1 MKTILHVDMDAFY
14 ASVEELDDPSLRGRP
29 LIVGGS
35 ARRGVVLAAN
45 YAARPFGARSAMPMA
60 QAMRLCPQATVVP
73 PRHARYAEVS
83 TQVFEVFS
91 RFTPLVEG
99 LSLDEAFIDVT
110 NSRSL
115 FGDGRTIAT
124 LIKRAI
130 KEEIGLTAS
139 AGVAPSKF
147 VAKVASDLEKP
158 DGLVVVEEDAVRA
171 FLAPLPIERMWGVGP
186 KTAPRLHEMGLHTI
200 GDLATTDP
208 GTLDRLLGSWG
219 EHIQSLARGHDPRDV
234 EPDREAK
241 SVGAEITY
249 DRDLTDRPAIERT
262 LLAHAGRV
270 AQRLMKEKIAARGVT
285 VKIKY
290 SDFVV
295 RTRQVK
301 LPEPVA
307 DTDSIFAAARDL
319 FAKLPL
325 ERGVRLTGV
334 STFDL
339 VDAEIPVTLFP
350 DPVAAQRRKVEG
362 LVASIHDRF
371 GDAGLRRASLIDDPS
386 ADEDLARPP
395 KIR

>member
-1 MKTILHVDMDAFY
+1 
-14 ASVEELDDPSLRGRP
+14 
-29 LIVGGS
+29 
-35 ARRGVVLAAN
+35 
-45 YAARPFGARSAMPMA
+45 
-60 QAMRLCPQATVVP
+60 
-73 PRHARYAEVS
+73 
-83 TQVFEVFS
+83 
-91 RFTPLVEG
+91 
-99 LSLDEAFIDVT
+99 
-110 NSRSL
+110 
-115 FGDGRTIAT
+115 
-124 LIKRAI
+124 
-130 KEEIGLTAS
+130 
-139 AGVAPSKF
+139 
-147 VAKVASDLEKP
+147 
-158 DGLVVVEEDAVRA
+158 
-171 FLAPLPIERMWGVGP
+171 
-186 KTAPRLHEMGLHTI
+186 MGLHTI

-208 GTLDRLLGSWG
+208 RTLERLLGSWG
-219 EHIQSLARGHDPRDV
+219 EHVQSLARGHDPRDV

-241 SVGAEITY
+241 SVGAEVTY
-249 DRDLTDRPAIERT
+249 DRDLTDRASIERT

-270 AQRLMKEKIAARGVT
+270 APRMMKEKIAARGVT

-307 DTDSIFAAARDL
+307 DTDSIFAAAREL

-325 ERGVRLTGV
+325 DRGVRLTGV

-350 DPVAAQRRKVEG
+350 DKVAAQRRKVEG

-371 GDAGLRRASLIDDPS
+371 GDAGLRRASLIDDPP